1 MAAAPDRI
9 QILRDD
15 ENCPDL
21 PIVERGGS
29 ARAVVWPGVGAV
41 LRSMHRISLAPRGRT
56 VQLEHPMEAV
66 YYVMSGSATALDAS
80 DMSRQGLAAGSMAHI
95 DAGTPY
101 VFEAGGEGAEIVGG
115 PSPVDM
121 RLYSHL
127 DAG

>member
-1 MAAAPDRI
+1 M
-9 QILRDD
+9 
-15 ENCPDL
+15 
-21 PIVERGGS
+21 
-29 ARAVVWPGVGAV
+29 VWPGVGAV
-41 LRSMHRISLAPRGRT
+41 LRSMHRISLEPRGRT
-56 VQLEHPMEAV
+56 VHLEHPMEAV